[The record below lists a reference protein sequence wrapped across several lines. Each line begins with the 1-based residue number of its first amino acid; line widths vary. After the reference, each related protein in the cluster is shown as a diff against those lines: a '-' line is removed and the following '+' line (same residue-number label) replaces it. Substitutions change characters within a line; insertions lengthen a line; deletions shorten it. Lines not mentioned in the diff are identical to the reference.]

1 MARAK
6 SSEQKDNKELK
17 EELVEYIDSKIDE
30 KIDLSKINK
39 DVKEYVDLLVK
50 KDLTNEVEKAN
61 KRLLREKNRKIF
73 FKNLI
78 IIILIVV
85 IGFLVYL
92 LYKAHY
98 FDKYFVNE
106 DTPQVIVDKKEE
118 EVEKDTQTNHVPT
131 FEELESEYGD
141 LIKDIY
147 INENSKYIKDYYSGV
162 LSNEI
167 KTYIAL
173 NKLSFDKLSVEEDY
187 NVIDSSD
194 IEIEYKKLFND
205 KFNKATF
212 DYNGNKLRYVTKLD
226 SYMTDSI
233 LTKTKSNIKREIIDI
248 EVDDDIVTITT
259 VEGLVKD
266 GKLYNI
272 LTNEVVKNYKKDSL
286 SKYEDELNKISYVF
300 DNKKLDRLEE

>member
-1 MARAK
+1 MAKAK

-73 FKNLI
+73 FKNII

-106 DTPQVIVDKKEE
+106 DAPQVIVDKKEE
-118 EVEKDTQTNHVPT
+118 EVEKDTKINHVPT

-147 INENSKYIKDYYSGV
+147 INENSKYTKDYYSGV

-167 KTYIAL
+167 KNYIAL

-194 IEIEYKKLFND
+194 IETEYKKLFND

>member
-1 MARAK
+1 MAKAK

-61 KRLLREKNRKIF
+61 KRLLREKNRKIL
-73 FKNLI
+73 FKNII

-106 DTPQVIVDKKEE
+106 DAPQVIVDKKEE
-118 EVEKDTQTNHVPT
+118 EVEKDTKINHVPT

-147 INENSKYIKDYYSGV
+147 INENSKYTKDYYSGV

-167 KTYIAL
+167 KNYIAL

-194 IEIEYKKLFND
+194 IETEYKKLLND

>member
-167 KTYIAL
+167 KNYIAL

-248 EVDDDIVTITT
+248 EVEDDIVTITT